1 MRWLCAFALSAGF
14 LSGCTRTKPA
24 TANSAPL
31 SATMPANPAATNRS
45 ELIVTPGGLV
55 KGRVASVNPN
65 ARFVVLGFP
74 LGSVPAVGKRLSV
87 YRQGL
92 KVGELK
98 VTGPQRDNNTV

>member
-1 MRWLCAFALSAGF
+1 MTA
-14 LSGCTRTKPA
+14 KPA
-24 TANSAPL
+24 V
-31 SATMPANPAATNRS
+31 TNRS

-55 KGRVASVNPN
+55 KGRVASVNAN

-74 LGSVPAVGKRLSV
+74 IGSVPAVGKRFSV

-98 VTGPQRDNNTV
+98 VTGPQRDNNTVADIIAGECQPGDEVREDG